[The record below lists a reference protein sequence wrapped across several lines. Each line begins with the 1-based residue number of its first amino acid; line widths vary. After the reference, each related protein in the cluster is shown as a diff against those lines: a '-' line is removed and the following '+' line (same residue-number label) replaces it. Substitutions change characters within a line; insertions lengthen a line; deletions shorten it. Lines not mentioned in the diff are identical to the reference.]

1 MKVGTKEA
9 VFANMQ
15 VGEKLGPLRVTVDE
29 HFLRSHAFA
38 LADDVS
44 WPVTPTPAASGPAS
58 LLVPDLLRLLN
69 TVYDPNSETALHQ
82 REEIELHSPIR
93 LGEEVEMEG
102 SFVDK
107 FTKRGKGYTTV
118 EATARSLA
126 DGRELITHRATE
138 MSEMAGVEIGAGSA
152 APPSRRVTGES
163 DESLPPA
170 ARWSDDLERR
180 RPLAGLTKTVHQSQ
194 MSVFSNVGE
203 FWHTIHT
210 DIAVAKAAGSDR
222 TIAQGIMETM
232 YVAEFAGS
240 FFGPAWQTSGWS
252 SMTFLAAVH
261 AGDTLSLGG
270 AVLAPD
276 EREDP
281 DRAEAEVWIDNQDG
295 DTTLV
300 GWIAARA

>member
-1 MKVGTKEA
+1 METGTKEA
-9 VFANMQ
+9 IFANME
-15 VGEKLGPLRVTVDE
+15 VGEELGPLRVTVDE
-29 HFLRSHAFA
+29 HFLRAHAFA
-38 LADDVS
+38 LADDTS
-44 WPVTPTPAASGPAS
+44 WPLAPPAESGPAS

-82 REEIELHSPIR
+82 REEIFLHSPLR

-102 SFVDK
+102 RFVDK

-138 MSEMAGVEIGAGSA
+138 MAEMAEVEIGGGTASA
-152 APPSRRVTGES
+152 PSRRVTGEV
-163 DESLPPA
+163 DESHEPLSRYAPEMP
-170 ARWSDDLERR
+170 RR
-180 RPLAGLTKTVHQSQ
+180 APVVGLTKTVHQDQ

-210 DIAVAKAAGSDR
+210 DLAVAQAAGSDR

-232 YVAEFAGS
+232 YVAEFAS
-240 FFGPAWQTSGWS
+240 RFFGPAWLTTGWS
-252 SMTFLAAVH
+252 SMTFLGAVY
-261 AGDTLSLGG
+261 AGDTLTLGG

-281 DRAEAEVWIDNQDG
+281 DRPELEVWIDNQHG
-295 DTTLV
+295 DPTLV
-300 GWIAARA
+300 GWVAAKP